1 MSLRR
6 KLIVLLGTIGCAIAI
21 MMPTSSPSLGRIE
34 SAAPQ
39 FHEPEAGMETVTEIE
54 AGMAALRLQASFA
67 LMQLQT
73 QRSGRQ

>member
-1 MSLRR
+1 MSSRR
-6 KLIVLLGTIGCAIAI
+6 KLIVLLGTIGFAVAV

-39 FHEPEAGMETVTEIE
+39 FYEPEAGMEKVAEIE

-67 LMQLQT
+67 LAQLQT
-73 QRSGRQ
+73 QRDARQ